1 MASVVRI
8 RIFPHGTELDCVGPA
23 RLVDLIDDRE
33 GVGLPLSCRGGTCAT
48 CRVRV
53 QRGAELLEPASA
65 RERETLHS
73 AGAAADE
80 RLGCQLSVCAN
91 ASGELVLSSIG
102 AAAGS

>member
-8 RIFPHGTELDCVGPA
+8 RIIPHGIELNCLGPA
-23 RLVDLIDDRE
+23 RLIDLIDDLAA
-33 GVGLPLSCRGGTCAT
+33 GGLPLSCRGGTCAT

-53 QRGAELLEPASA
+53 ERGAELLEPASA

-73 AGAAADE
+73 AGAASDE
-80 RLGCQLSVCAN
+80 RLGCQLSVCAD
-91 ASGELVLSSIG
+91 ASGELQLSSTG